1 MPPSQSFIL
10 RLKVQTVNLPERN
23 LTILHYLKKG
33 DLSFTFSTRLY
44 QTKERLSFAS
54 QEMAD
59 LWVKK
64 FGVIQVYPILSPKVF
79 GQILH
84 YELDS
89 TTLHTHYKKFQ
100 PNR

>member
-1 MPPSQSFIL
+1 MWRVDTWNQNH
-10 RLKVQTVNLPERN
+10 T
-23 LTILHYLKKG
+23 
-33 DLSFTFSTRLY
+33 
-44 QTKERLSFAS
+44 TKRLSFAS

-59 LWVKK
+59 LGVKK
-64 FGVIQVYPILSPKVF
+64 FGVIQVYPTLSPIVL

-84 YELDS
+84 YQLDS